1 MITLRPLWNEQP
13 SLDLRSSSAPVPSYS
28 TEPRSRTTQSIIHL
42 NPSASAICPWTLLSW
57 TAADVTRADR
67 AFVRIRM
74 HDTCNSVRGK
84 LQTARQS
91 SAHWQRACAHS
102 LARPPTRHPAL
113 HPAPRVSTMES
124 MQDARVVDLST
135 SVRSTSV
142 TWRDSASHIS
152 WLLPDSALTDHD
164 SSPSSSSL
172 SAE

>member
-1 MITLRPLWNEQP
+1 MVQYSTGTRYVTGPCAIRGVACDNAPTSVESNEQP
-13 SLDLRSSSAPVPSYS
+13 SLDIRSSSAPVPSYS
-28 TEPRSRTTQSIIHL
+28 TEPRSRTTQSII
-42 NPSASAICPWTLLSW
+42 SSKSFSICPWTLLSW

-124 MQDARVVDLST
+124 MQESRM
-135 SVRSTSV
+135 R
-142 TWRDSASHIS
+142 
-152 WLLPDSALTDHD
+152 
-164 SSPSSSSL
+164 
-172 SAE
+172 E